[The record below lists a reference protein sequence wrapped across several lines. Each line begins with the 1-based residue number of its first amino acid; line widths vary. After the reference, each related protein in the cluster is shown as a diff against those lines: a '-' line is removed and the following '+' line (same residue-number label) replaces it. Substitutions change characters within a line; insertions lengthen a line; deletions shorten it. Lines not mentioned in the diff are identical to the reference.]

1 MKRAIRPKADTRAF
15 PSQCS
20 TDGFTLIEL
29 LVVIAIIAILAALLL
44 PALSRAKLSARNTQ
58 CKNNVRQLG
67 IALSLYASD
76 TGGFPYVTDPST
88 SSTWYTLLAANSA
101 PNYEVMQ
108 CPTFK
113 GEWPVEKAM
122 YFFPG
127 GFSGYRPPSAADRI
141 AGLSYG
147 FNGYGLGSADK
158 MNWSG
163 MPQLGLGSI
172 HLAGTPPATVRLYSV
187 INPSDMVAIA
197 DSMPQVGYPYF
208 YAHLLSIN
216 TQNMPP
222 EERHSGGDNVAF
234 ADGHV
239 ANILHRKFIANN
251 EENRR
256 RWNIDHEP
264 HNEIPLLSPP

>member
-1 MKRAIRPKADTRAF
+1 MKRMIQLQVSGLFAGQRRPRGA
-15 PSQCS
+15 
-20 TDGFTLIEL
+20 FTLIEL
-29 LVVIAIIAILAALLL
+29 LVVIAIIAILAAMLL
-44 PALSRAKLSARNTQ
+44 PALSRAKMSAKNTQ
-58 CKNNVRQLG
+58 CKNNVHQLG
-67 IALSLYASD
+67 IALTAYASD
-76 TGGFPYVTDPST
+76 SGCYPYVTDPT
-88 SSTWYTLLAANSA
+88 TATTWYTLLANNSA
-101 PNYEVMQ
+101 PSYPVMQ

-127 GFSGYRPPSAADRI
+127 GFSGYRPPTAADRI

-158 MNWSG
+158 WNWSG

-172 HLAGTPPATVRLYSV
+172 HLAGSPPPTVKLYSV
-187 INPSDMVAIA
+187 VNPSDMVAIA
-197 DSMPQVGYPYF
+197 DSMPQVGYPYI

-222 EERHSGGDNVAF
+222 EERHNGGDNVAF

-239 ANILHRKFIANN
+239 QNIPHKKLIANN